1 MFRTLMYPTSGACDY
16 SVALPHWSYCSWFN
30 VCWRF
35 GVVGLEWYPC
45 CRLKL
50 ATPIPLQPKL
60 LMMDIL
66 MSEICW
72 AHKKWNKIASDIKL
86 VFYSSIMGMSRFW
99 LKPDNNNTRFM
110 IIYVQLEYLAMVGL
124 WDGRHS
130 LWGTTYGW
138 RIDRWSWLNVTVQC
152 RCLRRI
158 DFKSFFLEY
167 FEDDGLWICCEH
179 TEKPDRYCV
188 LKHSVCNVWKVF
200 TETTFRQ
207 K

>member
-1 MFRTLMYPTSGACDY
+1 MLQAEACNTDTTPTQ
-16 SVALPHWSYCSWFN
+16 PHRISNTHWTKNNTTN
-30 VCWRF
+30 VVKQQNSR
-35 GVVGLEWYPC
+35 
-45 CRLKL
+45 R
-50 ATPIPLQPKL
+50 L
-60 LMMDIL
+60 LML
-66 MSEICW
+66 GTSMSETCC

-86 VFYSSIMGMSRFW
+86 VFCSSIMGMFRFW

-110 IIYVQLEYLAMVGL
+110 MIYVQLEYLAMVGL